1 MEASLTAAKEGQEID
16 RQERWRRAAAER
28 VAEEERLKKKDAAKA
43 EAKAQA
49 AEASAAGGR
58 NETNQDPLSS
68 FFTELEGQQE
78 DKAPRPKVARVLH
91 EKYTNQDLG
100 TPEGQMARLLQ
111 NNYRWKNLNAFE
123 ALQLGPDATVEDV
136 KHR

>member
-43 EAKAQA
+43 EAKA
-49 AEASAAGGR
+49 AEA

-111 NNYRWKNLNAFE
+111 NNYKWKNLNAFE